1 MKRFLTIVAAL
12 VLALNLSA
20 KDNGKIM
27 PKSDLRPDKTVY
39 LYVPAKANLKK
50 IAKELS
56 PVVGKKAETLAL
68 EMAENSGITAPEEI
82 FDPNGATRNISDYAR
97 FDLYFPKNPNGQ
109 MVVVCPGGGYGCVC
123 EYIEGL
129 YAAEWL
135 VSQGITVAV
144 VKYRLPNGHASI
156 PLTDVQEVFRY
167 CRKHQGE
174 WGVTSVGVMGSSAGG
189 HLAASAS
196 VLYDDAVTRPD
207 FSILIYPVTSFKES
221 YGHAYCG
228 AQLLG
233 SEEDMSAAEYKRL
246 SYKFEVCNH
255 VSFDTPPTYIVLGA
269 DDAEVNPLNSIT
281 YFQKLLECKVPAE
294 MHIFK
299 HGTHGFSFES
309 SKYTDNDLLGDAR
322 DDFYNSLSRWLNSLA
337 K

>member
-1 MKRFLTIVAAL
+1 MKRFMIIVAAL
-12 VLALNLSA
+12 VLALNMSA
-20 KDNGKIM
+20 KDNAKYM
-27 PKSDLRPDKTVY
+27 PKSELRPDKTVF
-39 LYVPAKANLKK
+39 LYVPEKANLKK

-56 PVVGKKAETLAL
+56 PVTAKKPETLAL
-68 EMAENSGITAPEEI
+68 EMAESNGITEPEEM
-82 FDPNGATRNISDYAR
+82 FDPNGATKNISDYAR

-109 MVVVCPGGGYGCVC
+109 MMVVCPGGGYGCVC

-174 WGVTSVGVMGSSAGG
+174 WGVSKVGIMGFSAGG

-207 FSILIYPVTSFKES
+207 FSVLIYPLISLREPF
-221 YGHAYCG
+221 GHVYSGSC
-228 AQLLG
+228 LLG
-233 SEEDMSAAEYKRL
+233 SEEAMSAAEYKRL
-246 SYKFEVCNH
+246 SYKFEVLNH
-255 VSFDTPPTYIVLGA
+255 VSADTPPTYIALGS
-269 DDAEVNPLNSIT
+269 DDKEVSPLNSVA
-281 YFQKLLECKVPAE
+281 YYQKLLEFKVASE
-294 MHIFK
+294 LHIFS

-322 DDFYNSLSRWLNSLA
+322 DDFYNSLARWLKSL